1 MRLLSAGI
9 LGVALSAG
17 TAHAKIET
25 KCESWNG
32 GAEVRCTVKKL
43 SGIAPEHGSF
53 YSETFNSIAWNASGY
68 WSVCD
73 LAGVIHWIDHF
84 DNLSGRYNGTKFY
97 SHGQVNKPNEC
108 FTIYYYNCHN
118 ELDQSLP
125 CSTALSVVA
134 VPP

>member
-1 MRLLSAGI
+1 MRLLLTGV

-25 KCESWNG
+25 QCESWNG

-43 SGIAPEHGSF
+43 SGEAPETGSF
-53 YSETFNSIAWNASGY
+53 YSQTWHHIAWNVSGY
-68 WSVCD
+68 WSVCN
-73 LAGVIHWIDHF
+73 LSGIIHWIRYR
-84 DNLSGRYNGTKFY
+84 DNLAGLDNGFRFY
-97 SHGQVNKPNEC
+97 AHGQVNKPNEC